1 VQVSAV
7 SDQLGMEDIGV
18 NPGELDDDEGGG
30 LVGEQT
36 SFVISCLNPLVF
48 LLVSEATWFISTKM

>member
-36 SFVISCLNPLVF
+36 SLVISCFKPLGF
-48 LLVSEATWFISTKM
+48 LLVLEAT